1 MHYFFITGSSKGLGK
16 SLTELVLSDK
26 NNFVYGISR
35 TNNICHQ
42 QFRHLKLDLADLDA
56 VQQFQYPAL
65 KDATAITLVNNA
77 GIVGDIKHL
86 GNLDAEKIISTYNI
100 NLIAPTL
107 LINQF
112 FNTYNNTLQK
122 LVVNISSG
130 AGRSP
135 IDGWSVYCAS
145 KAGLDML
152 SLVFKTELEDN
163 NINTN
168 IISLAPGIID
178 TSMQDEIRKADKA
191 NFSNIERFIE
201 YKNNGDL
208 SNPNETAKQVY
219 AFIFDQKLHNKTIC
233 SVREL
238 A

>member
-1 MHYFFITGSSKGLGK
+1 MNYFFITGTSKGLGK
-16 SLTELVLSDK
+16 ALAELLLSDK

-35 TNNICHQ
+35 TNTIYHQ
-42 QFRHLKLDLADLDA
+42 QFQHLKLDLADLDA
-56 VQQFQYPAL
+56 VKQFQFSEL
-65 KDATAITLVNNA
+65 KDATAITLINNA

-86 GNLDAEKIISTYNI
+86 GNLDAKKIISTYNI

-112 FNTYNNTLQK
+112 FNTYNNKIQK

-152 SLVFKTELEDN
+152 SLVFKTELEHN

-178 TSMQDEIRKADKA
+178 TSMQDEIRKSDKA

-208 SNPNETAKQVY
+208 SNPNETAMQVY
-219 AFIFDQKLHNKTIC
+219 AFIFDKKLHDKTIC
-233 SVREL
+233 SVRDL

>member
-16 SLTELVLSDK
+16 ALTELLLSDK

-42 QFRHLKLDLADLDA
+42 QFQHLKLDLADLDA
-56 VQQFQYPAL
+56 VQQFQYPEL

-86 GNLDAEKIISTYNI
+86 GNLDVEKIISTYNI

-112 FNTYNNTLQK
+112 FNTYNNNLRK

-152 SLVFKTELEDN
+152 SLVFKTELEHN
-163 NINTN
+163 NINTS

-233 SVREL
+233 SVRNL